1 MKAKI
6 DTFTTACEI
15 KIIKVLENNILV
27 TLVYKGA
34 IVQASVQELNGISS
48 EVEVCYPI
56 CDFAATSDVLL
67 GSP

>member
-1 MKAKI
+1 
-6 DTFTTACEI
+6 
-15 KIIKVLENNILV
+15 V